1 MIVAVFKY
9 DPPVDNNSIP
19 HSVYLLQNYES
30 FEKCNL
36 KGAKLLADVTKGG
49 GDGFEF
55 VLEKCEPHYFAC
67 GVHEGAHCKFG
78 QMKFAVVPLPRP
90 SLV

>member
-1 MIVAVFKY
+1 MVLAVFKY
-9 DPPVDNNSIP
+9 DAPVDNNSIP
-19 HSVYLLQNYES
+19 HNVFLLRNHES

-36 KGAKLLADVTKGG
+36 EGAKMLANVTDGG

-55 VLEKCEPHYFAC
+55 VLKKHKPHYFAC
-67 GVHEGAHCKFG
+67 GMHEGAHCRIG
-78 QMKFAVVPLPRP
+78 QMKFIVKPLPRP